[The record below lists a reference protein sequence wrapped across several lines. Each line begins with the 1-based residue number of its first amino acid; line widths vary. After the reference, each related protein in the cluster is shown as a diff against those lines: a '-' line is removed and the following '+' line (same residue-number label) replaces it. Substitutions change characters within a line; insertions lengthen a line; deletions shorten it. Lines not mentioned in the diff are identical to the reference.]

1 MTIMPRRSQASS
13 SSGVGGL
20 CEVRI
25 GVAAEFLQLRDA
37 EILQRIRQRR
47 ADAGHVLVI
56 AGAFEFVRLAVQQK
70 SFVRVERDG
79 ADAELGFFAVNDFAV
94 HCQRS

>member
-1 MTIMPRRSQASS
+1 MPRWSQASS

-25 GVAAEFLQLRDA
+25 RVAAQLLQLRDA
-37 EILQRIRQRR
+37 EILQRIRQRL
-47 ADAGHVLVI
+47 ADARRVLVV

-70 SFVRVERDG
+70 SLVRVEREG
-79 ADAELGFFAVNDFAV
+79 ADAELGFLAVNNLAV
-94 HCQRS
+94 HFTVVTSL